1 MGLPGGLLR
10 VKVKGGESCCL
21 CDCQQSDQCLTW
33 CVHCSS
39 GSGADGSDA
48 EASGKRMGI
57 EDVNR
62 LCKSG
67 EKRARASPS
76 LGCSSD
82 AGSDSDSGS
91 ADSPAQVTPAS
102 KSARREQAKKQ
113 AQKKPA
119 NK

>member
-21 CDCQQSDQCLTW
+21 CDCQQSEQYLTC
-33 CVHCSS
+33 CVHYAS
-39 GSGADGSDA
+39 GVGDGSDT
-48 EASGKRMGI
+48 EASDKRMDI

-62 LCKSG
+62 HCKSG
-67 EKRARASPS
+67 RKRARVSPS

-82 AGSDSDSGS
+82 TRSGDDSGS
-91 ADSPAQVTPAS
+91 DGSLARVTPAS
-102 KSARREQAKKQ
+102 KSARRELADKQ
-113 AQKKPA
+113 AQNQPT